1 MIIVRYLIR
10 ETLKSQFAIFFVLF
24 LVFLSQKFIRVLAE
38 ASDGEI
44 PARMIASIV
53 GLNMPSMGLLMLPL
67 SIYIGILL
75 TFGRL
80 YAESEITVMNAT
92 GIGNKFLVQAALCLA
107 VITAS
112 VAAVNAMWLSPWSQD
127 KQAQLMEQLASENSV
142 DLLQKGQFQRSPDGT
157 SVVFIDNID
166 NRKLSN
172 VFVAQL
178 SPRDSVLPSVMFSNS
193 GKVKE
198 LSDGRQVITMYE
210 GTRYEGVPTRVDY
223 MVTKFD
229 EYEGLIGQRAVEKG
243 DRDWEAIPTLEL
255 IKNSSSKAQA
265 ELQWRISLVV
275 CIPLLTMLVVPLS
288 AVNPRQ
294 GRFAK
299 MGPAILIYLTYFL
312 AISATKSAI
321 EDGSIPAHVG
331 MWPINALLLIV
342 AIMANYMDSVAV
354 RKLKDRF
361 KQKKKGSLSRV

>member
-10 ETLKSQFAIFFVLF
+10 ETLKSQLAIFFVLF
-24 LVFLSQKFIRVLAE
+24 LVFVSQKFIRVLAD

-44 PARMIASIV
+44 PARMILSIV

-67 SIYIGILL
+67 SLFIGILL

-92 GIGNKFLVQAALCLA
+92 GIGNKFLIRAALYLA
-107 VITAS
+107 VITGGL
-112 VAAVNAMWLSPWSQD
+112 AAFNAF
-127 KQAQLMEQLASENSV
+127 LAFTMGGRIKKLNCLNSLKPKTALTCYKK
-142 DLLQKGQFQRSPDGT
+142 DIFQRTPDGS
-157 SVVFIDNID
+157 SVVFIDNIQ
-166 NRKLSN
+166 NKKLSN

-178 SPRDSVLPSVMFSNS
+178 TPRDSILPSVMFSNS
-193 GKVKE
+193 GEVKE
-198 LSDGRQVITMYE
+198 LGDGRQVISMYD

-223 MVTKFD
+223 MTTTFD
-229 EYEGLIGQRAVEKG
+229 EYQGLIGQREVKQRS
-243 DRDWEAIPTLEL
+243 RDWEAIPTINL
-255 IKNSSSKAQA
+255 IKNSDPEAQA

-299 MGPAILIYLTYFL
+299 MGPAILIYLAYFL
-312 AISATKSAI
+312 AISATKSAL
-321 EDGSIPAHVG
+321 EDGSIPTIVG
-331 MWPINALLLIV
+331 MWPINAALLFTAIV
-342 AIMANYMDSVAV
+342 ANSLDSVMA
-354 RKLKDRF
+354 RRLKDRF
-361 KQKKKGSLSRV
+361 RKKKAA

>member
-24 LVFLSQKFIRVLAE
+24 LVFLSQKFIRVLAD

-44 PARMIASIV
+44 PARMILSIV
-53 GLNMPSMGLLMLPL
+53 GLNMPAMGLLMLPL
-67 SIYIGILL
+67 SLYIGILL

-92 GIGNKFLVQAALCLA
+92 GIGNKFLVRAALYLA

-112 VAAVNAMWLSPWSQD
+112 VAAFNSMWLSPRSQD
-127 KQAQLMEQLASENSV
+127 KVESMMEQLASENSV
-142 DLLQKGQFQRSPDGT
+142 DLLQKGQFQRSPDGS
-157 SVVFIDNID
+157 SVVFIDNIE

-178 SPRDSVLPSVMFSNS
+178 APRESILPSVMFSNY
-193 GKVKE
+193 GNVKQ

-229 EYEGLIGQRAVEKG
+229 EYEGLIGQREVKDRG
-243 DRDWEAIPTLEL
+243 RDWEAIPTLEL
-255 IKNSSSKAQA
+255 VKNSSRQAQA

-321 EDGSIPAHVG
+321 EDGSIPTIVG
-331 MWPINALLLIV
+331 MWPINAALLLA
-342 AIMANYMDSVAV
+342 AIMANLMDSVAV
-354 RKLKDRF
+354 RRLKDKF
-361 KQKKKGSLSRV
+361 KQKKRVA

>member
-10 ETLKSQFAIFFVLF
+10 EALKSQLAIFFVLF

-44 PARMIASIV
+44 PARMILSIV
-53 GLNMPSMGLLMLPL
+53 GLNMPAMGLLMLPL
-67 SIYIGILL
+67 SLYIGILL

-92 GIGNKFLVQAALCLA
+92 GIGNKFLIQAALALA
-107 VITAS
+107 LITS
-112 VAAVNAMWLSPWSQD
+112 GVAAFNSFWLSPWGQD
-127 KQAQLMEQLASENSV
+127 KVAQLMEKLSSENSV
-142 DLLQKGQFQRSPDGT
+142 DLLQKGQFQRSPDGS
-157 SVVFIDNID
+157 SVVFIDDIN
-166 NRKLSN
+166 NHKLSN

-178 SPRDSVLPSVMFSNS
+178 TPKDSVMPSVMFSDS
-193 GKVKE
+193 GEVKD
-198 LSDGRQVITMYE
+198 LSDGRQVISMHN
-210 GTRYEGVPTRVDY
+210 GTRYEGVPTRVNY
-223 MVTKFD
+223 MITTFD
-229 EYEGLIGQRAVEKG
+229 QYQGLIGQRKVKHE
-243 DRDWEAIPTLEL
+243 DRDWEAIPTLQL
-255 IKNSSSKAQA
+255 LHNAHPKAQA

-299 MGPAILIYLTYFL
+299 MGPAILIYLAYFL

-321 EDGSIPAHVG
+321 EDGSIPTALG
-331 MWPINALLLIV
+331 MWPINGLLLLAAL
-342 AIMANYMDSVAV
+342 AINSLDSVAV
-354 RKLKDRF
+354 RKFKDKFR
-361 KQKKKGSLSRV
+361 KRKVA